1 MMTRTDEIEAEGA
14 HTTNRRVL
22 FVSPSMIL
30 EDAAVILAHLVG
42 WLKAHDWKP
51 FVVAPADGP
60 AAELFRAYGI
70 ELSFEPTLLDDPAHR
85 VLRSLMRGFDL
96 IVANTIAAYRAVQ
109 AAQLEHAPVLWYLH
123 ESLVALQLMEQIPEL
138 RPALAAVDALVTPT
152 EAAAAIYRPFT
163 NRPIHVVPHGYPEVK
178 GAPSLPGRPFTFVT
192 IATYETRKGQDV
204 LLEAIRELHPDLR
217 WRASFQMA
225 GRTLEKAVSRR
236 AAREERIDSE
246 RATSRPANS

>member
-1 MMTRTDEIEAEGA
+1 MTLSGA
-14 HTTNRRVL
+14 
-22 FVSPSMIL
+22 PIL
-30 EDAAVILAHLVG
+30 LAHLVG
-42 WLKAHDWKP
+42 WLKAYGWET
-51 FVVAPADGP
+51 VVAAPEDGP
-60 AAELFRAYGI
+60 AAEIFRSYDV
-70 ELSFEPTLLDDPAHR
+70 ELRFEPDLLTDPNHAA
-85 VLRSLMRGFDL
+85 LRSMILPFDL
-96 IVANTIAAYRAVQ
+96 VVANTIAAYRAVQ